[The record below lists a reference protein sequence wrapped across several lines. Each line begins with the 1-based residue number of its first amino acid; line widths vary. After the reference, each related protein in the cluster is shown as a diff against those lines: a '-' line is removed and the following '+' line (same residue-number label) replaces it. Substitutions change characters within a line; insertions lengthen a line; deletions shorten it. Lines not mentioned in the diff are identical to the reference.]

1 MSELGR
7 EELLKTLDWWRKV
20 AHIGSTCE
28 KGNACNQ
35 AYQQIKILIKA
46 SFNLENKS
54 LMKLAEDLGVSFSAA
69 KIISDHAQ
77 PGVTEE
83 WIEEKAERFLLS
95 FPGTYTYQYQS
106 QLKYVKDFI
115 RSLVEEV
122 QCGK

>member
-7 EELLKTLDWWRKV
+7 EELLETFEEMWKSAT
-20 AHIGSTCE
+20 IGDTWKLNKKAKQVHE
-28 KGNACNQ
+28 
-35 AYQQIKILIKA
+35 QIKALIKA
-46 SFNLENKS
+46 LFNLKNKS

-77 PGVTEE
+77 PRVTEE

-95 FPGTYTYQYQS
+95 FPGTYTYQYQG

-115 RSLVEEV
+115 CSLYEEI
-122 QCGK
+122 QCEK